1 MKLAIAGCGRI
12 ASVHYEAIEQLI
24 QDKNYNVSISALIDI
39 SEINAKHFQQKHQID
54 SNIFTDFEDAL
65 NQVEFD
71 SVLICAPH
79 DFHETL
85 AIRSFENGKHVLLEK
100 PMAHDL
106 NSALKILKHSKS
118 SGNVFMIAENSQ
130 YWPEVNSVHDL
141 LQKKAIGEII
151 TVRASS
157 VRTPVAIFLTVIICF
172 PEISLIKHGGLTKKA
187 AEAGSPWMEEPIG
200 SGR

>member
-54 SNIFTDFEDAL
+54 SKIFTDFEDAL

-85 AIRSFENGKHVLLEK
+85 AIMSFENGKHVLFRKADGPRPQLCFED
-100 PMAHDL
+100 PQAFQAFRECIHDCR
-106 NSALKILKHSKS
+106 KQPIL
-118 SGNVFMIAENSQ
+118 
-130 YWPEVNSVHDL
+130 
-141 LQKKAIGEII
+141 
-151 TVRASS
+151 
-157 VRTPVAIFLTVIICF
+157 
-172 PEISLIKHGGLTKKA
+172 
-187 AEAGSPWMEEPIG
+187 AGSQLCP
-200 SGR
+200 